1 MIEHKQTAILNP
13 ASNMI
18 IEVDEGIAPLLQII
32 WNCGIIT
39 TNSCQE
45 NKPGIIWIEFLA
57 AEDAEAFLTRVV
69 SGLDPINNP
78 KADNWLYSRIMG
90 ANGSWQYTAHPHD
103 AREYIDEEDGCIG
116 LNANQSCSIAL
127 SISIRF
133 PMDDYE
139 KLRDILEGKKTSLIN
154 AINKIKEPK

>member
-1 MIEHKQTAILNP
+1 MIEHKQTAILDP
-13 ASNMI
+13 SSNTM
-18 IEVDEGIAPLLQII
+18 IEVDEGIAPLLQVI

-39 TNSCQE
+39 CNSCQE

-69 SGLDPINNP
+69 SGLDPINSP
-78 KADNWLYSRIMG
+78 AADNWLYSRIAG
-90 ANGSWQYTAHPHD
+90 ADGGWQYTAHPHD

-116 LNANQSCSIAL
+116 LNASQSCGFTL

-133 PMDDYE
+133 PTGDYE
-139 KLRDILEGKKTSLIN
+139 KLLDLLDGKPRSQIAAQGL
-154 AINKIKEPK
+154 